1 MSKQLIIS
9 ALGSTCFIVEI
20 KFDTIKQLQRRRATL
35 LGRAIARNSI
45 RDMRSK
51 LQHLTALVP
60 THCSSM
66 VRVGTLKYHD
76 RVLVSKQCSLG

>member
-45 RDMRSK
+45 RDIK